1 MKSKLGYA
9 EVKVSENKISESE
22 AGSSYSMNSYG
33 GVIARSGCVVNLL
46 TGALNSDTPATESII
61 INEDQMGGASA

>member
-9 EVKVSENKISESE
+9 EVKVSESKISESE
-22 AGSSYSMNSYG
+22 AGSSYSMNSCG

-46 TGALNSDTPATESII
+46 TGALNSDTPA
-61 INEDQMGGASA
+61 NRVLL